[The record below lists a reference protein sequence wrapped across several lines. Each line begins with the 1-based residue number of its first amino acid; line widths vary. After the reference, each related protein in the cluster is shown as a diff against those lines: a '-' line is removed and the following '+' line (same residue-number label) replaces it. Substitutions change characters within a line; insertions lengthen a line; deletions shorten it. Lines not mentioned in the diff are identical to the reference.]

1 MPGLSHTA
9 SELILVHSQD
19 DVTWVQHRTSQAHF
33 LISHT
38 HQLSAGC
45 PFAFNTGACF
55 LILLASSLPPSKH
68 PTSFASRPPPPGGV
82 SFHHC
87 LFARLYIAL
96 PRGKHSFTK
105 PIMWK
110 HYRWIFPALLAPCY
124 FYVHEKICTVE
135 SLDIRNHYKMKI
147 HQEEESNSSSESRAL
162 VRERV
167 DVLK

>member
-1 MPGLSHTA
+1 MGSAPHIPGPFSHQPHTPAFSWLPFCFQHWRMLSHPA
-9 SELILVHSQD
+9 RKFSSSFK
-19 DVTWVQHRTSQAHF
+19 TSYF
-33 LISHT
+33 LCQS
-38 HQLSAGC
+38 
-45 PFAFNTGACF
+45 
-55 LILLASSLPPSKH
+55 PPT
-68 PTSFASRPPPPGGV
+68 PGGGV

>member
-1 MPGLSHTA
+1 MTSHGFSTAHPRPIFSSATHTSFQLAALLLSTLAHA
-9 SELILVHSQD
+9 FSSCSQ
-19 DVTWVQHRTSQAHF
+19 VLF
-33 LISHT
+33 LL
-38 HQLSAGC
+38 Q
-45 PFAFNTGACF
+45 N
-55 LILLASSLPPSKH
+55 ILLPFPA
-68 PTSFASRPPPPGGV
+68 APPPRGGGV